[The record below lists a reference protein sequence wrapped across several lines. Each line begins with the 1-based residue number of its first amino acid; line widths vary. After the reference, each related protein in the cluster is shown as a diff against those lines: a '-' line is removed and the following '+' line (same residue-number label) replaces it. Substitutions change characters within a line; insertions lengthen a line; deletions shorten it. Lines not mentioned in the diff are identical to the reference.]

1 MFELHAN
8 ECIKP
13 LFIFHMAFQCQTI
26 ITQMKVKTGE
36 HNSVP
41 VDLTLNMVK
50 FTGKQKHKV
59 SRQIYMHEFG

>member
-13 LFIFHMAFQCQTI
+13 LWHFNVKHLITI

-50 FTGKQKHKV
+50 FPGKQKHKV
-59 SRQIYMHEFG
+59 SSQIYMHEFG

>member
-1 MFELHAN
+1 
-8 ECIKP
+8 
-13 LFIFHMAFQCQTI
+13 
-26 ITQMKVKTGE
+26 MKVKTGE

-50 FTGKQKHKV
+50 FPGKQKRKV